1 MFLRFGMEGPMRQG
15 LTDGA
20 PFAQECLGLGGEISL
35 SKPFKAGANADSSCC
50 IFSMASSKVA
60 FESCEPW

>member
-1 MFLRFGMEGPMRQG
+1 MRQG

-35 SKPFKAGANADSSCC
+35 SKPFEDVVDGLWSGVEHVLTVET
-50 IFSMASSKVA
+50 IVA
-60 FESCEPW
+60 